1 MSRASKIKDSVM
13 PNLTIPNQNDVS
25 QNVLIPKYEDTCP
38 RCGYSINPTYIGGAM
53 TALGSIE
60 LVFRCPRHQCKKFF
74 ITTYIQVE
82 TNSQWVIFSSLP
94 KKPTE
99 ENFSEEIKSISP
111 DFVNIYNQALE
122 AEHQNLDQI
131 CGVGYRKA
139 LEFLIKDYLCKM
151 YPDKAD
157 TIKKKQLGT
166 CIREFLDSNNKI
178 RTSAERAVWIGNDE
192 THYVRKW
199 TDKDLKDLKR
209 LIGLS
214 VHWIS
219 AEILTEQYEENMRN
233 D

>member
-1 MSRASKIKDSVM
+1 M
-13 PNLTIPNQNDVS
+13 PNVSIKSQNDAP
-25 QNVLIPKYEDTCP
+25 QIVLIPKYEDTCP
-38 RCGYSINPTYIGGAM
+38 RCGYGIDSAFISGAI
-53 TALGSIE
+53 TAPGRIE
-60 LVFRCPRHQCKKFF
+60 LIFRCPRHQCKKFF
-74 ITTYIQVE
+74 ITTYVQPE
-82 TNSQWVIFSSLP
+82 TNSEWVLFSSLP
-94 KKPTE
+94 KRPTE
-99 ENFSEEIKSISP
+99 ENFSEEIKSTSA

-139 LEFLIKDYLCKM
+139 LEFLIKDYLCKT
-151 YPDKAD
+151 YPDQTD

-178 RTSAERAVWIGNDE
+178 RTSAERAAWIGNDE

-199 TDKDLKDLKR
+199 TDKDLKDLKT